1 MSNRSWSE
9 FRISFSQNTAWDLS
23 SREHCWDLINFESIL
38 FLSSLIV
45 CLSKTL
51 KYLVFPSKWRVE
63 LTVWEVLFFPVPEK
77 IIYSFFNVLFDILEQ
92 YKFGLYITGWKR
104 RFGFW
109 LYFYLW
115 KRVSLSPPPP
125 PPPPLS
131 AGRGAWASNQ
141 IFKKGVLHRTS
152 TFRGGC
158 WERGG
163 WPSSGGSCNFH
174 IKVNENL
181 RYLMTKKVY
190 KQKCFSIL

>member
-1 MSNRSWSE
+1 MSSRSWSE
-9 FRISFSQNTAWDLS
+9 FRINFSQNTAWDLS
-23 SREHCWDLINFESIL
+23 SREHWWDLINFESIL

-115 KRVSLSPPPP
+115 KRVSLSPPLPLFLQGEGLEPP
-125 PPPPLS
+125 TKFSKRGCFIEPQLLEEV
-131 AGRGAWASNQ
+131 AGKEGGDLPQAGVA
-141 IFKKGVLHRTS
+141 IF
-152 TFRGGC
+152 
-158 WERGG
+158 
-163 WPSSGGSCNFH
+163 
-174 IKVNENL
+174 I
-181 RYLMTKKVY
+181 
-190 KQKCFSIL
+190 

>member
-1 MSNRSWSE
+1 MRS
-9 FRISFSQNTAWDLS
+9 FQQRALLGFNK
-23 SREHCWDLINFESIL
+23 H
-38 FLSSLIV
+38 SLIV

-77 IIYSFFNVLFDILEQ
+77 IVYSFSMSFLIFWNSINLV
-92 YKFGLYITGWKR
+92 YISQVGNED
-104 RFGFW
+104 
-109 LYFYLW
+109 L
-115 KRVSLSPPPP
+115 VSDYIFTSERESHSPPRPP
-125 PPPPLS
+125 PALS
-131 AGRGAWASNQ
+131 AGRGGWASNQ

-174 IKVNENL
+174 IKINENL